1 MANIHATALVDPSAR
16 LGAKVEIGPFCVIG
30 PGVELG
36 DGVVVHPH
44 AVITGRTSLGAECKV
59 FPFACLGKAPQDIKY
74 HDEPSAI
81 TVGAKTIIREHVT
94 INPGTESGH
103 LETKVGSDCF
113 LMIGAHIA
121 HDCEIGNNVTLVNG
135 ATLGGHVSIGEGAIV
150 GGLSAVHQFVR
161 IGAYAFIG
169 GMSGITADVIPY
181 GMAIGNRAALCGLN
195 IVGLKRKGFPR
206 EQIHELR
213 QAYRLLFAS
222 EGTLKERLEDVDGM
236 FPTNPLVKQVI
247 EFIKNSVRP
256 LVLRAQQCRN
266 TEQMTATGD
275 KSAQRE
281 RSRVPSGS

>member
-1 MANIHATALVDPSAR
+1 
-16 LGAKVEIGPFCVIG
+16 
-30 PGVELG
+30 
-36 DGVVVHPH
+36 
-44 AVITGRTSLGAECKV
+44 
-59 FPFACLGKAPQDIKY
+59 
-74 HDEPSAI
+74 
-81 TVGAKTIIREHVT
+81 
-94 INPGTESGH
+94 
-103 LETKVGSDCF
+103 
-113 LMIGAHIA
+113 MIGAHIA

-181 GMAIGNRAALCGLN
+181 GMAIGNRATLCGLN

-236 FPTNPLVKQVI
+236 FPANPLVKQVI
-247 EFIKNSVRP
+247 EFIKIQSDRSFCVPNN
-256 LVLRAQQCRN
+256 A
-266 TEQMTATGD
+266 ATPN
-275 KSAQRE
+275 R
-281 RSRVPSGS
+281 